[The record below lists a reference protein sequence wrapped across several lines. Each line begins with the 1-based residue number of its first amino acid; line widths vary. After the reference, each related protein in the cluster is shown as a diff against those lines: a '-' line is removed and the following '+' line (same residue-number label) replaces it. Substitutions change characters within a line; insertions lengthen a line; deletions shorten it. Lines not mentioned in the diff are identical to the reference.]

1 MCWSGAGHEFA
12 PWPAISGLGALRLG
26 TSLCGRRPRGT
37 ASSGEISG
45 WHRARDAWQGRI
57 EVACV
62 RLEWC
67 DVEQVKPMEVAPPIL
82 MREEDGAV

>member
-1 MCWSGAGHEFA
+1 M
-12 PWPAISGLGALRLG
+12 
-26 TSLCGRRPRGT
+26 
-37 ASSGEISG
+37 
-45 WHRARDAWQGRI
+45 
-57 EVACV
+57 ACV